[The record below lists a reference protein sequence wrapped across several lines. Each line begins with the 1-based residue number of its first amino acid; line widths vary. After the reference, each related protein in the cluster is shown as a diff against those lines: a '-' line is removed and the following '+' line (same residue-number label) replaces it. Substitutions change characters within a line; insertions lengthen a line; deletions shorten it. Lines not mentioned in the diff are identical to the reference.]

1 MKVVLRTASSTNTAS
16 LSCMRPFHT
25 TLFRYKK
32 EEETPDEPFVE
43 LPKKGRM
50 PVPKEIKELGDK
62 VLSLN
67 AIENMI
73 LSQYLRDKMGFDEG
87 VPNPFSSMLRD
98 AFGDLLLPGVPKYAI
113 PGEALMMQQQ
123 QMMAQM
129 MAQGA
134 TFAQQ
139 ASQQA
144 APAAAAP
151 AAESAKP
158 AAEEKP
164 VDKSH
169 YDIKLEKFDEA
180 QKIKLIKEL
189 RAIDPNLTIKAAKE
203 AVEGAPS
210 VIKKEVKKEDAQKI
224 KAQLEALGATISLV

>member
-1 MKVVLRTASSTNTAS
+1 
-16 LSCMRPFHT
+16 
-25 TLFRYKK
+25 
-32 EEETPDEPFVE
+32 
-43 LPKKGRM
+43 
-50 PVPKEIKELGDK
+50 
-62 VLSLN
+62 
-67 AIENMI
+67 
-73 LSQYLRDKMGFDEG
+73 MGFEEG

-134 TFAQQ
+134 AFAQQ
-139 ASQQA
+139 APPQA
-144 APAAAAP
+144 APGGAPGAAP
-151 AAESAKP
+151 AAEAAKP
-158 AAEEKP
+158 AAEEKS

-210 VIKKEVKKEDAQKI
+210 VIKKEVKKDDAQKI